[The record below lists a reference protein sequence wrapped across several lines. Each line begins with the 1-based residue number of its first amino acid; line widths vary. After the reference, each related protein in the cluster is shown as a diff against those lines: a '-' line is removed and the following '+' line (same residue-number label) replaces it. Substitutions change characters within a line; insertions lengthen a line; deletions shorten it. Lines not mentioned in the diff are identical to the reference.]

1 MWMAADRNMLLTI
14 FTGLTVDYL
23 KDHRVF
29 WCDGKTNTIWTMDK
43 DGGDISR
50 IIADSS
56 KFQD

>member
-1 MWMAADRNMLLTI
+1 MWMAADRNMLLMM

-56 KFQD
+56 